1 MKLSGVA
8 IKRAERAKR
17 AVLTF
22 AMSASLLVSSSLS
35 PIAISSAQAA
45 RQTEPNKP
53 LAKNIIVM
61 ISDGCGYNQID
72 ATSLYQY
79 GKTGAQVYEKFP
91 FKYAMS
97 HYSKG
102 ETTITD
108 DYLCTYDPAQAW
120 SSFDYVSPYISGLLG
135 VPVKSKATD
144 SAAAATAMSTG
155 VKTYDAA
162 LGVDIY
168 GQPLKHV
175 AERAEELGKSTGVIT
190 TVEFSHATPAGF
202 VAHNVHRNNYAQIT
216 QEMILSSATDVI
228 MGAGNPWFDDNG
240 IKAETTPTAA
250 SAYKYVGGEALWND
264 LVAGTVGGDADG
276 DGIDDRWKLIQSRK
290 DFQALMSGDT
300 PKRVCGVAEVHSTT
314 QQSRGGD
321 AKAAPY
327 AVPLNQNVPTLAEM
341 SKGAL
346 NVLDNNHNGFF
357 LMIEGGAIDWAS
369 HANQSGR
376 VIEEEIDFNKAV
388 EAVVDWV
395 KKNNNWN
402 ETLLIV
408 TGDHETGYLTGPGSG
423 FTVDTN
429 GDGIKDAE
437 PVWKPLVNNGAGN
450 LPGMQWNSPEH
461 TNSLIP
467 IFAKGD
473 AARLFNCYDNGFD
486 PVRGPFIDNTNIAD
500 VIFEVLK

>member
-1 MKLSGVA
+1 MKLSSVT
-8 IKRAERAKR
+8 IKTAKR
-17 AVLTF
+17 AVLTLMM
-22 AMSASLLVSSSLS
+22 AISLLVSSSLS
-35 PIAISSAQAA
+35 PFAVNSAQADCL
-45 RQTEPNKP
+45 TEPGKP
-53 LAKNIIVM
+53 IAKNIIVM

-72 ATSLYQY
+72 ATNLYQY
-79 GKTGAQVYEKFP
+79 GKTGTQVYQKYP

-102 ETTITD
+102 ETTTAD
-108 DYLCTYDPAQAW
+108 DYLCIYDPTRVW
-120 SSFDYVSPYISGLLG
+120 SSFDYVSPYISELLG
-135 VPVKSKATD
+135 VPVKSKPTD

-168 GQPLKHV
+168 GQPLKHL
-175 AERAEELGKSTGVIT
+175 AQRAEELGKSTGVIT

-202 VAHNVHRNNYAQIT
+202 VVHNPNRNNYAQIA
-216 QEMILSSATDVI
+216 QEMINSSATDVI
-228 MGAGNPWFDDNG
+228 MGAGNPWSNDNG
-240 IKAETTPTAA
+240 VKAETTPTAA
-250 SAYKYVGGEALWND
+250 SKYKYVGGEALWNG
-264 LVAGTVGGDADG
+264 LVNGTVGGDANS
-276 DGIDDRWKLIQSRK
+276 DGINDPWKLIQSRK

-300 PKRVCGVAEVHSTT
+300 SDRVCGVAEVYTTT
-314 QQSRGGD
+314 QQARGGD

-327 AVPLNQNVPTLAEM
+327 VVPLNKNVPTLAEM
-341 SKGAL
+341 GRGAL
-346 NVLDNNHNGFF
+346 NVLDNNPNGFF
-357 LMIEGGAIDWAS
+357 LMIEGGAVDWAG

-376 VIEEEIDFNKAV
+376 LIEEEIDFNKAV
-388 EAVVDWV
+388 EAVDDWV
-395 KKNNNWN
+395 QKNSNWGD
-402 ETLLIV
+402 TLLIV

-467 IFAKGD
+467 LFAKGD
-473 AARLFNCYDNGFD
+473 AARLFNCYANGTD
-486 PVRGPFIDNTNIAD
+486 PVRGPYIDNTNIAD
-500 VIFEVLK
+500 LIFEVLK